1 MTAAGPVIAI
11 PARQAASGP
20 RSLCPDQMLA
30 EPGLD
35 RPGGVGVV
43 LAVGERFD
51 ISVPFM
57 ANLRG

>member
-11 PARQAASGP
+11 PARQAARGP
-20 RSLCPDQMLA
+20 RSLRSDQTPA

-35 RPGGVGVV
+35 RPGGGAVV

-57 ANLRG
+57 ANPRG